1 MNTAK
6 PLHSAVLAPPAATVR
21 AGPAVANAWTYS
33 LAVPQGAQRA
43 LARGWLGLGLFALVG
58 AGLFS
63 VLLVL
68 SRTPGLNQWFDVAH
82 FFRVALVVHVDLSVL
97 VWFVALGGLLWSVNG
112 SAQGMAWGWAA
123 LLLCTLGAALMSLA
137 PFMVGFG
144 LRAEPVMANYI
155 PVLDGPLFIAGLW
168 VFGAGAALLVL
179 RSLLTAPKPG
189 GDFGGDGALR
199 FGLNAAAV
207 SAAVALAA
215 FAASFALVP
224 TTLARTLYEYMEASS
239 AMFRAPTSRLV
250 TTSGEPM
257 QLPYLSAH
265 AIGTQ
270 VSGQGTAL
278 AGTDPTFAR
287 LALDAFKYGQLV
299 KVSAETIDDA
309 AFEIAGVLGRD
320 IGRSL
325 GRLIGTDLVS
335 GTGSGKPRGLMI
347 AAAAGGGSVT
357 TGGSLIGPTYDSLV
371 SLVYGLTD
379 AYRGTSAG

>member
-1 MNTAK
+1 MKETPILVWIDWLHNVRRDPRPRSPCHPRRRHAEADILREAAMRPFRDARTAA
-6 PLHSAVLAPPAATVR
+6 SAADSTEELRRFLRGQSQFGAMEINLSGAR
-21 AGPAVANAWTYS
+21 RERELLRQGAGPDEI
-33 LAVPQGAQRA
+33 RA
-43 LARGWLGLGLFALVG
+43 LAWD
-58 AGLFS
+58 
-63 VLLVL
+63 
-68 SRTPGLNQWFDVAH
+68 T
-82 FFRVALVVHVDLSVL
+82 
-97 VWFVALGGLLWSVNG
+97 G
-112 SAQGMAWGWAA
+112 S
-123 LLLCTLGAALMSLA
+123 
-137 PFMVGFG
+137 
-144 LRAEPVMANYI
+144 
-155 PVLDGPLFIAGLW
+155 
-168 VFGAGAALLVL
+168 
-179 RSLLTAPKPG
+179 
-189 GDFGGDGALR
+189 
-199 FGLNAAAV
+199 
-207 SAAVALAA
+207 SA
-215 FAASFALVP
+215 SLVP

-265 AIGTQ
+265 SIGTQ

-309 AFEIAGVLGRD
+309 AFDIAGFLGRD

-325 GRLIGTDLVS
+325 GRLIGTDLVT

-371 SLVYGLTD
+371 SLV
-379 AYRGTSAG
+379 

>member
-1 MNTAK
+1 MEINLSGARRERE
-6 PLHSAVLAPPAATVR
+6 LLR
-21 AGPAVANAWTYS
+21 QGAGPDEI
-33 LAVPQGAQRA
+33 RA
-43 LARGWLGLGLFALVG
+43 LAWD
-58 AGLFS
+58 
-63 VLLVL
+63 
-68 SRTPGLNQWFDVAH
+68 T
-82 FFRVALVVHVDLSVL
+82 
-97 VWFVALGGLLWSVNG
+97 G
-112 SAQGMAWGWAA
+112 S
-123 LLLCTLGAALMSLA
+123 
-137 PFMVGFG
+137 
-144 LRAEPVMANYI
+144 
-155 PVLDGPLFIAGLW
+155 
-168 VFGAGAALLVL
+168 
-179 RSLLTAPKPG
+179 
-189 GDFGGDGALR
+189 
-199 FGLNAAAV
+199 
-207 SAAVALAA
+207 SA
-215 FAASFALVP
+215 SLVP

-287 LALDAFKYGQLV
+287 LALNAFKYGQLV

-309 AFEIAGVLGRD
+309 AFDIAGFLGRD

-379 AYRGTSAG
+379 AYRGTSAGWVMKDSTAGTIRKLRDGAGGTIGQPLWQPSTVLGQPDTLLGYPVFTDTNVAAQGSNARIIAFADLSAYYIREVGNPVIEVDRSVYFATDEVAVRGKHRVDGDLVDTAAVVTMLQNV